1 MTATKLLLN
10 FNNRTDMTKQKS
22 NVNETSKSPAS
33 KRRKRHSTPSDDKL
47 QLLISTSK
55 ISLEADVI
63 SKKQEP
69 L

>member
-1 MTATKLLLN
+1 
-10 FNNRTDMTKQKS
+10 MTKQKS
-22 NVNETSKSPAS
+22 NVNETSTSPAS